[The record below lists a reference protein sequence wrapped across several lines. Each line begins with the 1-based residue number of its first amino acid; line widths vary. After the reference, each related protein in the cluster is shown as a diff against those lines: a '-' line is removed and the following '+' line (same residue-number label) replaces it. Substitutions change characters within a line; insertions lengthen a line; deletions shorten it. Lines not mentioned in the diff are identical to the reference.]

1 MAHNLNQNNGKISF
15 ASTEKAWHGLG
26 QVVEGAM
33 TSGEAIKLA
42 GLDYEVAKMPVF
54 GQLGEQLLP
63 VPNKFST
70 YRTDNNSVFGVVG
83 DRYELVQ
90 NKDAFSFFDAIV
102 GEGSAIFET
111 AGALN
116 LGERVFI
123 SAKMPEQI
131 RIAGTDDIT
140 EMFVLLTNSHD
151 GSGAIQACL
160 TSVRVVCQNTLSAA
174 LRGTKNKISIRHTAN
189 VKANLEQAHKLL
201 GISHAYSEELN
212 TCFNVLAKKSVTD
225 AQVKKLLE
233 ELFVSEKQDSTRIIN
248 IREAAL
254 EAYFTGVGQE
264 KIIGTAFGVLNGLTY
279 YFDHVKSYKNSEAK
293 FQNIIE
299 GTSQKT
305 IEKALDTLIAF

>member
-1 MAHNLNQNNGKISF
+1 MAHNLNKNNGITSF

-33 TSGEAIKLA
+33 TSSDAIILA

-90 NKDAFSFFDAIV
+90 NKDAFSFFNAIV
-102 GEGSAIFET
+102 GEGAAIFET

-116 LGERVFI
+116 LGEKVFI

-140 EMFVLLTNSHD
+140 EMFVLLTNTHD

-201 GISHAYSEELN
+201 GISHAYTEELN
-212 TCFNVLAKKSVTD
+212 NCFNILSKKSITD
-225 AQVKKLLE
+225 GQVKKLLE

-264 KIIGTAFGVLNGLTY
+264 KIIGTAYGFLNGLTY

-305 IEKALDTLIAF
+305 VEKALNLLVSF